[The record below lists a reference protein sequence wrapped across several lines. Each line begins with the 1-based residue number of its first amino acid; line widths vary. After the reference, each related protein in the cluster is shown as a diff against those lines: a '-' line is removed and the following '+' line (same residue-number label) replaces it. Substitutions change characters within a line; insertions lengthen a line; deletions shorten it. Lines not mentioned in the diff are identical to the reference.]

1 MKKLIPFVFIPILL
15 TGCGTFYAAVD
26 SGGDNIFEDNSIIVE
41 KHLDPLQVDLKIT
54 NKTNKDME
62 ILWDKC
68 LYVDVTGASYDII
81 HSGVKFTEDG
91 TIINPQTIIKSK
103 QTHVDFITPIEAIKN
118 REQAH
123 EWKTEMYATHHQT
136 TEQIYIIGEDI
147 DYRNQNELVDLVGK
161 EYNIHLVVRVGSKEL
176 TYDLTGKL
184 TDIIDLLKDK

>member
-1 MKKLIPFVFIPILL
+1 MKRLIPFIFIAILL

-118 REQAH
+118 RKLKCMRLIIKQPSR
-123 EWKTEMYATHHQT
+123 
-136 TEQIYIIGEDI
+136 YILSEKI
-147 DYRNQNELVDLVGK
+147 L
-161 EYNIHLVVRVGSKEL
+161 
-176 TYDLTGKL
+176 
-184 TDIIDLLKDK
+184 IIETRMNWWI